1 MKSETTRRRRRW
13 AVALLATTVLAGTAA
28 ACGGSGGGSTS
39 SSVAASTSAAATTD
53 TGATTA
59 AANDIASQVAAAQT
73 TCRGDADSLA
83 SKLASTQLQDWLRGQ
98 QLVPIIESP
107 WGNGGATPRA
117 KAGGPWKIGFANSFA
132 GNDARQDVVRAMH
145 DQTDAYKASGL
156 VSDLVET
163 LSDGDVA
170 KHNNQ
175 INQLVQQGVDGI
187 IDLSEG
193 KDATTRSIDAA
204 GKAGVPVIT
213 MDSPVVSQYAV
224 NATTANFLQS
234 VDSAGWM
241 ISGMGG
247 KGTIVT
253 VQGIKGEPGSEI
265 WEEGAACVFKQFPD
279 IKILANIYGS
289 WTEPVAKTEMQK
301 VLTTNPGA
309 TIDGVWVQGP
319 GTTGVIQAF
328 EQTGRP
334 VPKLMTNFGQKAV
347 LAYWRD
353 HKGDV
358 SMYSSSQPP
367 YESTVEAYQVMIRIL
382 SGQKPILNAMYS
394 LGPAITDD
402 TLDQWVKPED
412 KWPDSRGFASI
423 DQETWM
429 SQDVMNGYFS
439 NGAPVLP

>member
-1 MKSETTRRRRRW
+1 MRFVNRARHRSGVTCLAA
-13 AVALLATTVLAGTAA
+13 AVVAIVVA
-28 ACGGSGGGSTS
+28 ACGGSS
-39 SSVAASTSAAATTD
+39 SSTTTSATTAATAAGTSAAA
-53 TGATTA
+53 GTTA
-59 AANDIASQVAAAQT
+59 AAGGDVASQIEAAQEK
-73 TCRGDADSLA
+73 CRGEADPLA
-83 SKLASTQLQDWLRGQ
+83 SKFTDPQLQEWLRGT
-98 QLVPIIESP
+98 QLVPILESP

-117 KAGGPWKIGFANSFA
+117 KQGTPWKIGFSNSFA
-132 GNDARQDVVRAMH
+132 GNDARQDVIRAMR
-145 DQTDAYKASGL
+145 DQTAAYNKSGL
-156 VSDLVET
+156 VGDLVET

-187 IDLSEG
+187 IDLSPG

-204 GKAGVPVIT
+204 GKAGVPVVT

-224 NATTANFLQS
+224 NATTANYLQS
-234 VDSAGWM
+234 VDSSGWM
-241 ISGMGG
+241 IGKLGG

-265 WEEGAACVFKQFPD
+265 WEQGAACVFEQFPD
-279 IKILANIYGS
+279 VKILANIYGS

-309 TIDGVWVQGP
+309 TIDAVWVQGP

-334 VPKLMTNFGQKAV
+334 MPKMMTNFGQKAV

-353 HKGDV
+353 NRDAV

-367 YESTVEAYQVMIRIL
+367 YESTVEAYQVLIRIL
-382 SGQKPILNAMYS
+382 SGQKPILNAVYN

-423 DQETWM
+423 SQDTWM
-429 SQDVMNGYFS
+429 SQDTMNGYFS